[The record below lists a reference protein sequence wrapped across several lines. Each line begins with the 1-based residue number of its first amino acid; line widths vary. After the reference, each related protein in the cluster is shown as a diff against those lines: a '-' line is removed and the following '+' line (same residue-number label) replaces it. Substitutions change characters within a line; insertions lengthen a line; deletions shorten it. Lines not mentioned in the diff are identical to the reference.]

1 MLIYFPA
8 LESHEGRIERR
19 AKPRIKAAKPK
30 IVDLETDVPVV
41 RAD

>member
-1 MLIYFPA
+1 MENA
-8 LESHEGRIERR
+8 KAQAVAQAQGQR

>member
-1 MLIYFPA
+1 MEKVQVR
-8 LESHEGRIERR
+8 LEAQPKAS
-19 AKPRIKAAKPK
+19 RIKAAKPK